1 MDRHGQ
7 SLQELL
13 PSQTLSGGVRDFQDC
28 LCSSSNVGK
37 AILPDSLHLFPELD
51 YSGFTLVFEGNYNKG
66 TGFLSCCSVSR
77 GLNYEHS
84 ELCAKTLVSCPV
96 REEATSPGA
105 RF

>member
-1 MDRHGQ
+1 M
-7 SLQELL
+7 
-13 PSQTLSGGVRDFQDC
+13 SGGFRDFQDC

-37 AILPDSLHLFPELD
+37 AILPGSLHLFPELD
-51 YSGFTLVFEGNYNKG
+51 YSGFTLVFEDNYNKG

-84 ELCAKTLVSCPV
+84 ELCAKTLVGCPV
-96 REEATSPGA
+96 REDATSLGA